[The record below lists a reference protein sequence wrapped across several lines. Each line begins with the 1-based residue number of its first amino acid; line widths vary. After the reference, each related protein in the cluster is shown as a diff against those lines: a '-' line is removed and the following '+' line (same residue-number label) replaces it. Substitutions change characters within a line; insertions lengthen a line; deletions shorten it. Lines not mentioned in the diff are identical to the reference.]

1 VAKDSAAEGKT
12 LAIKR
17 RETETKDQAK
27 LDIIGQNKGSES
39 HARLDMV
46 RRRIKIKRIENA
58 ATRQV
63 TFSKRRG
70 GLLKKAHDLS
80 VLCDAQV
87 AVIIFSSKGK
97 LFEFASPRYTHTKHT
112 RLQLTARL
120 CVSADDLHNQIS
132 LPSVPSVAPLQ
143 IACRNQT

>member
-1 VAKDSAAEGKT
+1 M
-12 LAIKR
+12 
-17 RETETKDQAK
+17 
-27 LDIIGQNKGSES
+27 
-39 HARLDMV
+39 MV

-97 LFEFASPRYTHTKHT
+97 LFEFASPRYTHTQS
-112 RLQLTARL
+112 LI
-120 CVSADDLHNQIS
+120 IS
-132 LPSVPSVAPLQ
+132 SFSTP
-143 IACRNQT
+143 

>member
-1 VAKDSAAEGKT
+1 M
-12 LAIKR
+12 
-17 RETETKDQAK
+17 
-27 LDIIGQNKGSES
+27 
-39 HARLDMV
+39 MV

-97 LFEFASPRYTHTKHT
+97 LFEFASPRYTHTV
-112 RLQLTARL
+112 A
-120 CVSADDLHNQIS
+120 HNILVFYS
-132 LPSVPSVAPLQ
+132 IL
-143 IACRNQT
+143 IN